1 MSWASRVDTHIEG
14 DFGKSYLSECEKHG
28 ARHWDDEACPVC
40 LERYEEARK
49 IKAKRKKL
57 RDLKAATKK
66 AYISDKTID
75 AVNQAWYFSKPING
89 GRVY

>member
-1 MSWASRVDTHIEG
+1 MKPYQHNVCDRHPDSRG
-14 DFGKSYLSECEKHG
+14 N
-28 ARHWDDEACPVC
+28 DEIGCYDCADRTYRAHK
-40 LERYEEARK
+40 L
-49 IKAKRKKL
+49 IAKRKKL